1 MDLLKHFFSNYQWSY
16 WGILT
21 LILLIAAY
29 SLLLVK
35 NKKLCLWLRNW
46 ILIPLTAAG
55 GFVIYFIGYLE
66 EGSYESLVTLSI
78 RSFISTF
85 HMFLLHSDLIEV
97 RHDMHG
103 CDEYMVCFAVI
114 HLMAFLI
121 TFMVVIQ
128 FFGKHALSWL
138 RLKFSSPS
146 ESYVF
151 FELNEA
157 SFALAKDL
165 KAKRGKPFIVFLD
178 KRLKS
183 RADTEA
189 KTKTLRSVFR
199 RREPLFEQAS
209 KMDALL
215 LNREYTESTTLSD
228 VGIARLL
235 RKGKSRLF
243 FFSDNVEY
251 NIQSAVK
258 IIKEIGRMK
267 SAAEKVEVYVK
278 AEADYMIAAFEQG
291 RPKNVNVHIVNSAK
305 LAVTELALA
314 HPPVDYVDIDERQ
327 ATARQ
332 GFTMMI
338 IGFGGVGGYAL
349 RYLTELGQFVGTES
363 RAIVVDREMDG
374 KRGEFEARFPGM
386 SHYRVDYHGMTVG
399 GTAYWKLIEENL
411 ERLNYIVISLGD
423 TDLNMKTAVSLSRY
437 ALRKRETTLHIFV
450 KAGNDVDN
458 GYMRIAAQTFK
469 GIHVF
474 GSDESVFTERVIVN
488 EARDR
493 VARTI
498 HDHYNQRKPS
508 AERIEWDD
516 LSVMKKITN
525 VSAAMHI
532 YTKLRLAGLTVEE
545 VRAMPTPEAYW
556 NALGTT
562 RQENLAKGEH
572 LHWNATLFANE
583 WDTWNPVPIE
593 AVANKDDRRKLHAC
607 LVDWDDLERVEKRF
621 NTPYREYDRDS
632 VRRIYELIRSGAYP
646 EEQDTK

>member
-1 MDLLKHFFSNYQWSY
+1 MKR
-16 WGILT
+16 ILIFLT
-21 LILLIAAY
+21 VAFAGCTVMQAQTAY
-29 SLLLVK
+29 SLFW
-35 NKKLCLWLRNW
+35 KKDGVQVPEIVSGKGDLYQEVGHHGPAVENSHFALR
-46 ILIPLTAAG
+46 
-55 GFVIYFIGYLE
+55 IYFNDSGAVDVYSKTGRGMELDRYKWYPTTE
-66 EGSYESLVTLSI
+66 QQENEGA
-78 RSFISTF
+78 
-85 HMFLLHSDLIEV
+85 
-97 RHDMHG
+97 G

-146 ESYVF
+146 ESYIF

-278 AEADYMIAAFEQG
+278 AEADYMIGAFEQG

-399 GTAYWKLIEENL
+399 GTAYWN
-411 ERLNYIVISLGD
+411 D
-423 TDLNMKTAVSLSRY
+423 RY
-437 ALRKRETTLHIFV
+437 R
-450 KAGNDVDN
+450 
-458 GYMRIAAQTFK
+458 
-469 GIHVF
+469 
-474 GSDESVFTERVIVN
+474 SSV
-488 EARDR
+488 A
-493 VARTI
+493 
-498 HDHYNQRKPS
+498 
-508 AERIEWDD
+508 
-516 LSVMKKITN
+516 
-525 VSAAMHI
+525 
-532 YTKLRLAGLTVEE
+532 
-545 VRAMPTPEAYW
+545 
-556 NALGTT
+556 
-562 RQENLAKGEH
+562 
-572 LHWNATLFANE
+572 
-583 WDTWNPVPIE
+583 
-593 AVANKDDRRKLHAC
+593 
-607 LVDWDDLERVEKRF
+607 
-621 NTPYREYDRDS
+621 
-632 VRRIYELIRSGAYP
+632 
-646 EEQDTK
+646 